1 MNEVSDTGYRV
12 LARKYRPAGFSD
24 LIGQDVLVETLRNAF
39 ESDRIAHAFLMTG
52 VRGVGKTTTA
62 RIIAKGLNCTGA
74 EGGGP
79 TVEPCNACDA
89 CRSIAESRHVDVI
102 EMDAASRTG
111 VDDIREV
118 IEGAQYRATSA
129 RYKIYIID
137 EVHMLSRN
145 AFNALLKTLEE
156 PPDHV
161 KFIFATTEVQK
172 LPVTVLSRCQRYDLR
187 RIEPE
192 VMVAHLG
199 KIAGLEGVEVADDAL
214 ALIARAAEG
223 SVRDAQSILDQA
235 IAHDAGRTTVGQVR
249 AMLGLA
255 DSGRA
260 MDLFD
265 LVTRGDAAGAL
276 AEMAA
281 QFESGAEPLAILREV
296 SEVVHRVSVL
306 KVSPE
311 LARDP
316 SVTPEQRDRGMAAAG
331 NMSLR
336 VLGRLW
342 QMMLKALREVADA
355 PNPRTAAEMAVIRM
369 THVCDLPTPEE
380 LIRTL
385 RSERAAAGG
394 AGPSGASTAP
404 AGNGAHPPAGAAGAG
419 KSALPPDN
427 GTTRAPEPTRD
438 SVVPPFMSSGEL
450 EAPAP
455 ELLEFGDVVE
465 LARAQRDLKLV
476 MELET
481 HVRLVSFAR
490 GRIEFEPA
498 EGAPSNLPARLERL
512 IKESTGERWQVEVGA
527 DGGPTVRDERKRRD
541 SELRELAMEH
551 PMVRAALDAF
561 PGARIE
567 AVRTGAG
574 TSGSERRAD
583 GAEAGGHVGG
593 TGATF

>member
-1 MNEVSDTGYRV
+1 MNETSDTGYRV
-12 LARKYRPAGFSD
+12 LARKYRPARLSD

-79 TVEPCNACDA
+79 TVEPCNECDA
-89 CRSIAESRHVDVI
+89 CRSISESRHVDVI

-111 VDDIREV
+111 VDDIREI

-129 RYKIYIID
+129 RYKIYIVD

-192 VMVAHLG
+192 VMVAHLK
-199 KIAGLEGVEVADDAL
+199 KIAGLEGVEIDDDAL

-235 IAHDAGRTTVGQVR
+235 IALGTGRTTVGQVR
-249 AMLGLA
+249 VMLGLA
-255 DSGRA
+255 DSARA

-276 AEMAA
+276 AEISA

-296 SEVVHRVSVL
+296 SEVVHRVSIL

-311 LARDP
+311 LAKDP
-316 SVTPEQRDRGMAAAG
+316 SVTPEQRRRGMEAADKL
-331 NMSLR
+331 SLR
-336 VLGRLW
+336 VLARLW

-369 THVCDLPTPEE
+369 TYVSDLPSPEE
-380 LIRTL
+380 LIRKLQSDGAGTG
-385 RSERAAAGG
+385 SAGTSSASPAPGSNGARAPETAAGG
-394 AGPSGASTAP
+394 SGLP
-404 AGNGAHPPAGAAGAG
+404 
-419 KSALPPDN
+419 LPPGDA
-427 GTTRAPEPTRD
+427 TPDEPEPEQDASLFSPASCDDVDASAPDLRD
-438 SVVPPFMSSGEL
+438 
-450 EAPAP
+450 
-455 ELLEFGDVVE
+455 FGDVVE
-465 LARAQRDLKLV
+465 LARARRDLRLV
-476 MELET
+476 VELEN
-481 HVRLVSFAR
+481 HVRLVSFAP
-490 GRIEFEPA
+490 GRIAFEPA
-498 EGAPSNLPARLERL
+498 EGASSNLAARLAHHL
-512 IKESTGERWQVEVGA
+512 KEWTGARWQVEVEAG
-527 DGGPTVRDERKRRD
+527 GGPTIRDERNRRD
-541 SELRELAMEH
+541 RELFELAMQH
-551 PMVRAALDAF
+551 PMVRAAMDAF
-561 PGARIE
+561 PGASIE

-574 TSGSERRAD
+574 ASGRD
-583 GAEAGGHVGG
+583 GREAWAGNIG
-593 TGATF
+593 TG